1 MDNLEQYIPGAVLLA
16 LLVVDRVLGWS
27 AKRIE
32 PSLREILD
40 KTQDLHEWHD
50 RRDQDGLFIWY
61 QRKEHDHVLGR
72 LADTIDRQTTLTY
85 EIVNE
90 LRAIHTSTKRTEGEV
105 EKLRDKIN

>member
-1 MDNLEQYIPGAVLLA
+1 MEHLEQYIPGAVLLA

-32 PSLREILD
+32 PALKEIAS

-50 RRDQDGLFIWY
+50 RRDGDGLFLWY
-61 QRKEHDHVLGR
+61 QRREHDQVLAR
-72 LADTIDRQTTLTY
+72 LADSIDRQTTLSY

-90 LRAIHTSTKRTEGEV
+90 LRAIRSSTERTEGEV
-105 EKLRDKIN
+105 DKLRDRIV